1 MPSVVMKQSHEFDLL
16 NQWASLP
23 DDEVEKLITT
33 EAIATLQ
40 RVIELLSDESK
51 PKAIVDR
58 GNFVLTVREM
68 RKLYSVGSRLLG
80 EAILEA
86 SGWMDK
92 QEPIKAKESYERF
105 LSSCVSK
112 FYRDIAR
119 HQLQKI
125 P

>member
-1 MPSVVMKQSHEFDLL
+1 MKQSHEFDLL

-33 EAIATLQ
+33 EAITTLQ
-40 RVIELLSDESK
+40 QAVELLSDESK
-51 PKAIVDR
+51 SKVIVNR
-58 GNFVLTVREM
+58 GNFIATVREM
-68 RKLYSVGSRLLG
+68 RKLYAVGSRLLG
-80 EAILEA
+80 QAILEA
-86 SGWMDK
+86 SDWMDK
-92 QEPIKAKESYERF
+92 QEPIKARQTYERF

-119 HQLQKI
+119 NQLRKI